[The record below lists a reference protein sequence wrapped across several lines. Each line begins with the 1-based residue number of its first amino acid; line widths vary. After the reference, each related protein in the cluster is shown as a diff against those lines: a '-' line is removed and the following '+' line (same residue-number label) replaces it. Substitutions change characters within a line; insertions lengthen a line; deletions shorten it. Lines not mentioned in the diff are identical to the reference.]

1 MRNDDPIRQIA
12 RRFNNHAHA
21 TDTQIGGRARA
32 VGA

>member
-21 TDTQIGGRARA
+21 TDTQIGRARA